1 MKRNDALDALRGLFL
16 VVMTLNH
23 DGGPLRRLTHEPF
36 GFVSAAEGFFLLSGL
51 ATGLAY
57 TAPSFSSIA
66 QRAFHNAR
74 RIYLYHLL
82 SFLFVFALVLLF
94 PLAAAE
100 SRWTDRLLIIR
111 EEPLSALL
119 LGAATLYRPHFF
131 DILPMYTLLVLVVPF
146 LIRRYQN
153 GRGAAVLLF
162 SLSLW
167 GLSQTGLR
175 ENFTALVLPLTQSEL
190 GYFDLF
196 AWQLLFAL
204 GTWLGFNGRT
214 TSAARLPDPPGL
226 LPIVLVLTFLLLLAR
241 HQSALFDSVFPFSIQ
256 HATEKSHL
264 GWLRLINVLL
274 ITYLTARLVQ
284 AYPHLFRWRWF
295 AFLGAHSLP
304 VFTYH
309 LLMLYLLEFFVRKPI
324 ASYGTGP
331 ALLLSML
338 FILSLTLPAWVHSHY
353 KERKTKTRNQP
364 ALTLST

>member
-100 SRWTDRLLIIR
+100 SRWADRLLIIR
-111 EEPLSALL
+111 EEPLSAVL

-131 DILPMYTLLVLVVPF
+131 DILPMYTLLILMVPF

-162 SLSLW
+162 SFFLW
-167 GLSQTGLR
+167 GLSQTGLK
-175 ENFTALVLPLTQSEL
+175 EISTAPILPLPQSEL
-190 GYFDLF
+190 GYFNLF
-196 AWQLLFAL
+196 AWQFLFVL

-214 TSAARLPDPPGL
+214 SSSAHLPNSPGL
-226 LPIVLVLTFLLLLAR
+226 LPIVLTLAFFLLLAR
-241 HQSALFDSVFPFSIQ
+241 HQPALLDVFPFSIQ

-274 ITYLTARLVQ
+274 ITYLTARFVQ
-284 AYPHLFRWRWF
+284 TYPHLFRWRWF

-309 LLMLYLLEFFVRKPI
+309 LLMLYLLEFFVRKPV

-364 ALTLST
+364 ALTLSA

>member
-82 SFLFVFALVLLF
+82 SFLFIFALVRLF

-153 GRGAAVLLF
+153 GSGAAVLLF

-167 GLSQTGLR
+167 GFSQTGLK
-175 ENFTALVLPLTQSEL
+175 EIFAAPSLPLTQSEL

-196 AWQLLFAL
+196 AWQFPFVL
-204 GTWLGFNGRT
+204 GTWLGFTGRKGST
-214 TSAARLPDPPGL
+214 PRLFYHPCFIAIALTIGL
-226 LPIVLVLTFLLLLAR
+226 FLFLVR
-241 HQSALFDSVFPFSIQ
+241 HQPVSLDAVFPFSIQ

-264 GWLRLINVLL
+264 GWLRLINGLL

-309 LLMLYLLEFFVRKPI
+309 VLMLYLLEFFVRKPI

-353 KERKTKTRNQP
+353 KERKAKTRNQP